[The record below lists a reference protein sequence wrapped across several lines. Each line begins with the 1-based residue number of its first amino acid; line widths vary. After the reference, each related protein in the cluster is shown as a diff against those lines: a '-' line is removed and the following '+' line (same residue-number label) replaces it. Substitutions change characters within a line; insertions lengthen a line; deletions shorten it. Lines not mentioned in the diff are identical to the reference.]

1 MKKLT
6 VKQNEDGK
14 YGFVD
19 NKGNWVIK
27 PEFDGAEYFELGKA
41 PVKVGERWGMINSDG
56 TWFIEPEH
64 DYFERS
70 DEGDITVYSNGMPGY
85 VDEETGEIEWE
96 EDED

>member
-1 MKKLT
+1 MSNLKVKKG
-6 VKQNEDGK
+6 EDGK

-19 NKGNWVIK
+19 DAGNWVIAPK
-27 PEFDGAEYFELGKA
+27 FDDAEYFELGKA
-41 PVKVGERWGMINSDG
+41 PVKVGERWGMIKSDG

-70 DEGDITVYSNGMPGY
+70 DDGDIMVYSNGMPGY